1 MVKAKQINRRCV
13 ILGFGGV
20 AKPVCH
26 IFATRYS
33 MREYIIIDKKRI
45 TDDQIKIFG
54 NKRVSRLEFDIK
66 PEDLFETMRYILKD
80 DDIVCDFFGCNET
93 IDILHACHLKK
104 GIIYVNASIEENI
117 LKPYPSQNALYQAF
131 FEFKK
136 KFKPHFTG
144 CIDATFHR
152 VH

>member
-26 IFATRYS
+26 IFATRYC
-33 MREYIIIDKKRI
+33 MREYILIDKRRI
-45 TDDQIKIFG
+45 TDEEIKIFG

-66 PEDLFETMRYILKD
+66 PEDLFDTMRYILKD

-117 LKPYPSQNALYQAF
+117 LK
-131 FEFKK
+131 
-136 KFKPHFTG
+136 KF
-144 CIDATFHR
+144 
-152 VH
+152 